1 MKEYNFSTKRG
12 KQLYEMGV
20 RCCWDRLSN
29 LYEKWSAAKQEA
41 FDWCW
46 GQFLNDENHSD
57 FGVGNANCFGFTA
70 SWLLTKNGEE
80 CMRVETKDNSYL
92 VYLNL

>member
-1 MKEYNFSTKRG
+1 MKEYKFSTKKG
-12 KQLYEMGV
+12 KQIYEMGV
-20 RCCWDRLSN
+20 KCCWGSLSN

-41 FDWCW
+41 FDRCW
-46 GQFLNDENHSD
+46 KQFLNDENHSD
-57 FGVGNANCFGFTA
+57 FGVGNANCQGFTA

-92 VYLNL
+92 LYLNL